1 MTTPAR
7 RRLAGLLAVLATAV
21 LALTATPTASAA
33 TDPDDLQVRL
43 TAMSQTQLVEG
54 APLVMSGTVT
64 NRGSETWTDA
74 QAYLVIAP
82 SPFTTRAQVRDA
94 VRSSTAYTGVRVV
107 ELDAIAQLGD
117 LAPGSTTSFTLRVPY
132 GLLGVTGADGVY
144 PTGVQ
149 VLATDPEG
157 VRENQAVARATTF
170 LPKLSGTRARVPVSV
185 AWPFTNPDVLGSD
198 GTYRDPEA
206 LLAAVSPA
214 GRLRHVLDLARTSPA
229 TSTSVL
235 DPSLLVELDDLA
247 RGRRLPGELEL
258 TDAQRQQVTSF
269 RDDLLAFARRTSLW
283 VVDYAEPDALALSR
297 HTTSGALPDVIADAT
312 SRTLEELG
320 LSGRRVV
327 WSRGVDTALVADVR
341 REDDRPLVV
350 PSDALEDTEW
360 SQGSVV
366 GYEADGGTVPLVLQ
380 DSVLDR
386 VPGEDSVVGLRQW
399 LAAESAL
406 ASLQRSV
413 DPAATTDAVVV
424 LPRGWDPGS
433 QWPAGDLGQ
442 LYDLPWVQGASLDTR
457 LGGTVPRTTATV
469 PATSDVDTLS
479 VEQVRAAE
487 RLAERQQALS
497 SVRSEEDDTL
507 ADEQLVAIA
516 ASARWRDDPT
526 GGRAF
531 VRELESRLD
540 AELDD
545 ISLGTPQ
552 QVTLSGSQG
561 QFPLTISNDT
571 ASPVTVGVELSSSRP
586 GLTLEDVDP
595 VTIDAGA
602 RYTLTVQVDV
612 GDQGSSTLRASLVTP
627 DGDRIGTPVDFN
639 VRSSAVG
646 SVLWVAIG
654 LAGLFVVVALVR
666 RFRFR
671 RRDRR
676 EGTA

>member
-1 MTTPAR
+1 M
-7 RRLAGLLAVLATAV
+7 
-21 LALTATPTASAA
+21 LALTATPTATAA
-33 TDPDDLQVRL
+33 ADPDDLQVRL

-54 APLVMSGTVT
+54 APLVMTGTVT
-64 NRGSETWTDA
+64 NRGTETWTDA

-94 VRSSTAYTGVRVV
+94 VRSSTSYTGVRVV

-132 GLLGVTGADGVY
+132 RLLGVTGADGVY

-170 LPKLSGTRARVPVSV
+170 LPKLSGTRAPVPVSV
-185 AWPFTNPDVLGSD
+185 AWPFTNPDVLDSD
-198 GTYRDPEA
+198 GTYRAPEA
-206 LLAAVSPA
+206 LIAAVSPA

-229 TSTSVL
+229 TSTSIL

-297 HTTSGALPDVIADAT
+297 HTTGTALSDVVADAT
-312 SRTLEELG
+312 TRTLEELG

-327 WSRGVDTALVADVR
+327 WSRGVDTALMSDVR
-341 REDDRPLVV
+341 QDGDRPLVV

-360 SQGSVV
+360 SEGSVV
-366 GYEADGGTVPLVLQ
+366 GYTGDDGTVPLVLQ
-380 DSVLDR
+380 DTVLDR

-413 DPAATTDAVVV
+413 DPDAATDAVVV

-433 QWPAGDLGQ
+433 QWAAGDLGQ

-457 LGGTVPRTTATV
+457 LGGTVPRTTASV
-469 PATSDVDTLS
+469 PSTTDVETLP

-487 RLAERQQALS
+487 RLAERQRALS
-497 SVRSEEDDTL
+497 SVRSADDDAL
-507 ADEQLVAIA
+507 SDEQRVAIA
-516 ASARWRDDPT
+516 ASSRWRDDPA
-526 GGRAF
+526 GGRAY
-531 VRELESRLD
+531 VRALERD
-540 AELDD
+540 LDD
-545 ISLGTPQ
+545 ELGQITLGTPQ

-571 ASPVTVGVELSSSRP
+571 ASAVTVGVDLSSSRP

-627 DGDRIGTPVDFN
+627 DGDRIGAPVDFN

-654 LAGLFVVVALVR
+654 LAGLFVAIALVR